1 MTDENHDEA
10 EIDGDVE
17 LEADAVVADGLAE
30 GAAVDAVH
38 SDEGADVRSDEGA
51 DVVDDE
57 DASLSSGGLAFV
69 AFAMLVLVGG
79 AVFVLGSLLSQSE
92 QTAVAQVEAE
102 AEIAEFDPDEFVS
115 EFTELDQQAPEID
128 EVVIEPDTDSS
139 TTIPESIPLADD
151 DDAEPEIDPTVPL
164 IDPEDTALVFV
175 NRVPGDDY
183 GHVGYVNLA
192 GERFIT
198 PLTCQRVDWNRNG
211 GICLQSGSIGV
222 QARGLLLDSSLRPTG
237 QFPVAT
243 PSRAEVSP
251 DGTGASWTGFVTGH
265 DYLAAGE
272 FATTTQLIDVD
283 RQLGADL
290 ETDFVAFLGDGTELE
305 AFDDN
310 YWGTSYVNSQQFYA
324 TVGFEGRADLVFG
337 DVETGR
343 LDIVFENASCPAISP
358 DGSTIIAKEQR
369 GNAFQLIAIDVATGS
384 RRDLA
389 ETRSI
394 DDQVEWIDDTSIVY
408 GLLNEEA
415 GTVGQPALDIWVL
428 NVSDGSAPRLLLPFA
443 DSPAAA

>member
-10 EIDGDVE
+10 EFDGDGP
-17 LEADAVVADGLAE
+17 AGSAE
-30 GAAVDAVH
+30 VDA
-38 SDEGADVRSDEGA
+38 VRSDEGA
-51 DVVDDE
+51 DVIADS
-57 DASLSSGGLAFV
+57 SLSTGAVAFV

-79 AVFVLGSLLSQSE
+79 AVFVLGSLLAQGE
-92 QTAVAQVEAE
+92 QTAAAQLEAE

-115 EFTELDQQAPEID
+115 EFTELDEQAPEID

-151 DDAEPEIDPTVPL
+151 DDDAEPEFDPTVPL
-164 IDPEDTALVFV
+164 IDPGDTALVFV

-222 QARGLLLDSSLRPTG
+222 QARGLLLDSTLRPTSR
-237 QFPVAT
+237 FPVAT

-251 DGTGASWTGFVTGH
+251 DGSGVSWTGFVTGH

-272 FATTTQLIDVD
+272 FATTTQLIDVE

-290 ETDFVAFLGDGTELE
+290 ETDFVTLVADGTDLGSLDE
-305 AFDDN
+305 N

-324 TVGFEGRADLVFG
+324 TVGFEGQTNLVFG

-343 LDIVFENASCPAISP
+343 LEIVFENASCPAVSP
-358 DGSTIIAKEQR
+358 DGLTIIAKEQR
-369 GNAFQLIAIDVATGS
+369 DDAFQLIAIDVATGS